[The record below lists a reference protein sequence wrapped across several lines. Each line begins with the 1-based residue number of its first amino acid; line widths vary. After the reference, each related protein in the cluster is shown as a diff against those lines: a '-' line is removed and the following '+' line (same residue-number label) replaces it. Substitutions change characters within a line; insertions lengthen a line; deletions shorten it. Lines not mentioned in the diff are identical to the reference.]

1 MAIKTNDG
9 TAQVKIERERVSLSN
24 YKAMTAVNTEA
35 RTLSAARI
43 WTLMRSILREIELHG
58 APYASTIEDSRRA
71 MEASDVIDA
80 QSYHLAMG
88 CEIVPDNQLALPLE
102 HGA

>member
-1 MAIKTNDG
+1 MAIETNEG
-9 TAQVKIERERVSLSN
+9 TARITKERVTLTQ

-35 RTLSAARI
+35 KALSTARI
-43 WTLMRSILREIELHG
+43 WTLMNSILREIELHG

-71 MEASDVIDA
+71 MAASDLIDV

-88 CEIVPDNQLALPLE
+88 CEIVPDSQLALPLE